1 MSADPRRRI
10 SILGSSGSIG
20 TQALDVCRRHADRFR
35 VVALAVASSVDVLVE
50 QAAEFGPEVVCVTAS
65 DPPPA
70 DVLPAGTRIV
80 KGPEGLVELAAGIDC
95 DVVLNGVVG
104 MVGLRATVAAM
115 DAGRTLALANKES
128 LVAGGSVVRAARLRG
143 GGTLVPVDSE
153 HAASAQLLS
162 GEDPSEVSRLV
173 LTASGGPFRGRTRAD
188 LADVTRSD
196 ALKHPTWN
204 MGAKI
209 TIDSATLFNKGLEV
223 LEAHELF
230 DLDFDRIGVVVHPQS
245 ILHAVV
251 EFVDGSAKAHMGLPD
266 MRQPIGWAL
275 EWPHR
280 LHDPIG
286 RIDWA
291 NLGSLTFEEPDLEAF
306 PALGLAF
313 EAGAAGGDAPAV
325 LNAANEEAVAA
336 FLGERCRF
344 LDIPAVVA
352 ETLARHTVSV
362 PRDVDDVA
370 AAEDWARATARE
382 LLIRIGERGAT

>member
-382 LLIRIGERGAT
+382 LLTRIGERGAT